1 MSYLNGE
8 TMRVRQKVKVKLVEP
23 AGRKTLFSKH
33 MKKDPCDRI
42 NIRMVPVGR
51 GD

>member
-8 TMRVRQKVKVKLVEP
+8 TMKVRQKVKLVEP
-23 AGRKTLFSKH
+23 AGRETLFSKH
-33 MKKDPCDRI
+33 MKTRVNESL
-42 NIRMVPVGR
+42 NIRMAPVGR